1 MDEDYILQK
10 KIINVI
16 NHYMYDNI
24 LDNSPYYVSLE
35 QFNEELK
42 KFGNKY
48 IISKINYILNK
59 EKVKRSISKFY
70 LCKLKKNNNN
80 YFIIISGKKFNKNGI
95 YQFDIIDYEKN

>member
-16 NHYMYDNI
+16 NYYMYNNI
-24 LDNSPYYVSLE
+24 LDSNPFYVSLE

-59 EKVKRSISKFY
+59 EKVKRFIYVSQ
-70 LCKLKKNNNN
+70 KKKM
-80 YFIIISGKKFNKNGI
+80 IILLLLVVKSLIKMVYINLILLIMKK
-95 YQFDIIDYEKN
+95 IDFSFL

>member
-16 NHYMYDNI
+16 NYYMYNNI
-24 LDNSPYYVSLE
+24 LDSIPFYVSLE

-59 EKVKRSISKFY
+59 EKVKRVINKFY
-70 LCKLKKNNNN
+70 LCKSKKKND